1 MPKERDKEK
10 EKEKDAKAETL
21 NHLSIHQWVR
31 SLCHFCATAT
41 HLSYRFPIFETSAT
55 ALCGTTGK
63 LGEVLSFTI
72 MSTRHL
78 DDNERTSLALELM
91 SLRSSTSTSRK
102 PKLFYELKV
111 LMLMF

>member
-1 MPKERDKEK
+1 MAKERDKEK

-31 SLCHFCATAT
+31 SLCRFCATAT

-63 LGEVLSFTI
+63 PCPHDTLMTTKGHPLLS
-72 MSTRHL
+72 
-78 DDNERTSLALELM
+78 N
-91 SLRSSTSTSRK
+91 
-102 PKLFYELKV
+102 
-111 LMLMF
+111 

>member
-31 SLCHFCATAT
+31 SLCHFCVTAT

-55 ALCGTTGK
+55 ALCGTTGILSYSIISYHIIEGSLEVK
-63 LGEVLSFTI
+63 LARYGQ
-72 MSTRHL
+72 MK
-78 DDNERTSLALELM
+78 
-91 SLRSSTSTSRK
+91 SRAGK
-102 PKLFYELKV
+102 RQREEKD
-111 LMLMF
+111 